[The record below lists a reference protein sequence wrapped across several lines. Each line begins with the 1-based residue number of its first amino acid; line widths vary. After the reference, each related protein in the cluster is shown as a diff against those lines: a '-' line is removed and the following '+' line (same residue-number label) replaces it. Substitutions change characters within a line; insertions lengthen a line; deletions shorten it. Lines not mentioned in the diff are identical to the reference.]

1 MSGVVKKIAAA
12 IGGAGKAAA
21 DVRAAVEKLRS
32 DRLSLLDER
41 EAIEGMATPR
51 DEAIAALDAGLDS
64 LADRAVEAVSIS
76 SLTRPARAP
85 TFVPNV
91 ADGDL
96 LGLLIAANRDNI
108 RDIIV
113 DRLDEFYAQHAAMSA
128 ADKAAAIAAIDAEI
142 FQLELAEEAAVRAAE
157 SAGLAIERR
166 EDADPRAVLAAD
178 AALT

>member
-1 MSGVVKKIAAA
+1 MNGVVKKIAAA
-12 IGGAGKAAA
+12 ITGAGKAAG
-21 DVRAAVEKLRS
+21 DVRKAVETMRT
-32 DRLSLLDER
+32 DRLQLLDNR
-41 EAIEGMATPR
+41 DAIEAMATPR

-128 ADKAAAIAAIDAEI
+128 ADKAAAILKIDAELLD
-142 FQLELAEEAAVRAAE
+142 LELAEEGAIRAAE
-157 SAGLAIERR
+157 AAGLAIERR

-178 AALT
+178 TALG

>member
-1 MSGVVKKIAAA
+1 MSVVKRITAA

-21 DVRAAVEKLRS
+21 DVRSAVENLRS
-32 DRLSLLDER
+32 DRLRLLDER
-41 EAIEGMATPR
+41 DAIDAMATPR

-96 LGLLIAANRDNI
+96 LGLLIAANRANI

-128 ADKAAAIAAIDAEI
+128 ADKAAAIVKIDAELLD
-142 FQLELAEEAAVRAAE
+142 LELAEEGAIRAAE
-157 SAGLAIERR
+157 QAGLAIERR

-178 AALT
+178 ASLA